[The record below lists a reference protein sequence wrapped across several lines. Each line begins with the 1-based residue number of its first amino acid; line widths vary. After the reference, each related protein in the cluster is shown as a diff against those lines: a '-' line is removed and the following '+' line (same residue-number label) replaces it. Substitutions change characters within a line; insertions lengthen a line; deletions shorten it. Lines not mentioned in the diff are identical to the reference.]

1 MLGVRLYMLI
11 SMCCCSAIDGFNS
24 TLFAYGQT
32 GSGKT
37 FTITGGAERYQDR
50 GIIPRSLS
58 YMFQEFKQVCD
69 SAAWAVFGVSDFI
82 LVAASISLCHG
93 SEIATDA
100 SVQKYANVVVRN

>member
-1 MLGVRLYMLI
+1 MLGVRFYMLI

-69 SAAWAVFGVSDFI
+69 SAAWAVFGVSDFV
-82 LVAASISLCHG
+82 LVAVSDPTPNSRRTYHTWSCTT
-93 SEIATDA
+93 SKATTC
-100 SVQKYANVVVRN
+100 